1 MRKND
6 LTGKL
11 IRLWKRRE
19 FVFPGTKVKA
29 GPLFDAPW
37 YIKTNGLAPDE
48 TAAWKHF
55 LSVGWKAGAQPC
67 QAFDTAWYLSE
78 YKDVAEAGSNPLQHF
93 VEYGLQELRQ
103 PHPLFDTAW
112 YMAQNEDVAATGL
125 NPLVHYLEY
134 GLNEGRDPTNF
145 FDDYWYLS
153 AYKDVAR
160 SKVLPI
166 YHYANFGVAENRNPS
181 AQFDT
186 KYYLEKNP
194 DVDPKLTNPLFHFVR
209 FGQYEGRQ
217 SRAPLVPG
225 YAEWISYNEARG
237 YSHNT
242 SLRECIALFKDL
254 PTFSVVV
261 PVYNTPLRY
270 LEAFVN
276 SVRNQIYPFWE
287 LCIVDDASPD
297 PEIRVELNKYAAL
310 DSRIKVSYNET
321 NLHIAEATNVAL
333 AMATGDFV
341 CLMDHDD
348 EITVNALYEFALK
361 LNIDPMIDMIYSDE
375 DKINLAGQRY
385 EPFFKPEWSPEYLE
399 SCMYTAHFACYRKS
413 IVDKVGGFRKECNGA
428 QDYDFVLRFTQQT
441 SKIAHVG
448 KILYHWRAIPGSTAA
463 SMDSK
468 DYVIGA
474 AVRALESYIER
485 EGSQGTVTPNMYGG
499 CFDVRRAVKGNPKV
513 SIVIPTAGR
522 DSEVGGQ
529 QVDLLVNCVESIM
542 LKSTYKNVEIVVVH
556 NGDLQERT
564 LEKLSSYALNYVE
577 FKGDFNVAQKMND
590 GATAS
595 SGDYLIFL
603 NDDIEV
609 IDEGWIEAMLT
620 LAQKSGVGIVGAKLL
635 FETGQIQHAGVT
647 FCDSLPDH
655 VLRGSSRDDPGYFF
669 STVASRN
676 YLAVTGACMLCS
688 SATFKKTG
696 GFTEALAVNYNDIDF
711 CLKVVKLGLRV
722 VYAPQAKLYHFE
734 SRNRARTVDTGEIDL
749 FLEKWKDEVRTD
761 PFYSRNFESRPPDFK
776 LHISAEPFGGMDMPP
791 LNLRQIQV
799 PVVKKKASWR
809 SKLPSAFRAERHRA

>member
-1 MRKND
+1 M
-6 LTGKL
+6 
-11 IRLWKRRE
+11 
-19 FVFPGTKVKA
+19 KA

-37 YIKTNGLAPDE
+37 YIKINGLAPDHG
-48 TAAWKHF
+48 AAWKHF
-55 LSVGWKAGAQPC
+55 LSVGWKSGAQPS
-67 QAFDTAWYLSE
+67 QAFDTAWYLSQ
-78 YKDVAEAGSNPLQHF
+78 YSDVAEAGLNPLQHF
-93 VEYGLQELRQ
+93 IEKGLEELRQ

-112 YMAQNEDVAATGL
+112 YMAQNKDVAATGL

-134 GLNEGRDPTNF
+134 GLNEGRDPIEF
-145 FDDYWYLS
+145 FDDFWYLS
-153 AYKDVAR
+153 TYKDVAR

-166 YHYANFGVAENRNPS
+166 YHYTKFGIPEFRNPS
-181 AQFDT
+181 ARFDT
-186 KYYLEKNP
+186 KHYLEKNP
-194 DVDPKLTNPLFHFVR
+194 DIDPGSINPLFHFVR
-209 FGQYEGRQ
+209 FGQFEGRQ

-225 YAEWISYNEARG
+225 YAEWIGYNEAVG
-237 YSHNT
+237 YGHN
-242 SLRECIALFKDL
+242 SSVRESIALFKEL
-254 PTFSVVV
+254 PTFSIVV

-270 LEAFVN
+270 LEAFIN

-297 PEIRVELNKYAAL
+297 PEIRAELTKYAAQ
-310 DSRIKVSYNET
+310 DRRIKVSYNET

-333 AMATGDFV
+333 AMATGDFI

-361 LNIDPMIDMIYSDE
+361 LNIDSNFDMIYSDE

-385 EPFFKPEWSPEYLE
+385 EPFFKPAWSPEYLE

-428 QDYDFVLRFTQQT
+428 QDYDFVLRFAQQT

-463 SMDSK
+463 SMDNK
-468 DYVIGA
+468 EYVIGA
-474 AVRALESYIER
+474 AVKALQDYLVR
-485 EGSQGTVTPNMYGG
+485 EGSEGTVTPNMYGG
-499 CFDVRRAVKGNPKV
+499 CFDIRRAVKGDPKV

-529 QVDLLVNCVESIM
+529 QVDLLVNCVESVL

-564 LEKLSSYALNYVE
+564 VQKLSDYAIKYVE
-577 FKGDFNVAQKMND
+577 FKGGFNVAKKMNE
-590 GATAS
+590 GAAAA

-620 LAQKSGVGIVGAKLL
+620 LAQKRGVGAVGAKLL
-635 FETGQIQHAGVT
+635 FENGQIQHAGVT
-647 FCDSLPDH
+647 FCESLPDH
-655 VLRGSSRDDPGYFF
+655 VLRGSGRDDPGYFF
-669 STVASRN
+669 STVGSRN
-676 YLAVTGACMLCS
+676 YLAVTGACVLCS
-688 SATFKKTG
+688 SATFKKVG
-696 GFTEALAVNYNDIDF
+696 GFTEAFAVNYNDIDF
-711 CLKVVKLGLRV
+711 CLKIVKLGLRIA
-722 VYAPQAKLYHFE
+722 YAPQAKLYHFE
-734 SRNRARTVDTGEIDL
+734 SRNRARTVDTREIDL

-761 PFYSRNFESRPPDFK
+761 PFYSRNFESRPPEFK
-776 LHISAEPFGGMDMPP
+776 LRISAEPFGGLDMPP
-791 LNLRQIQV
+791 LEL
-799 PVVKKKASWR
+799 PLKAKSGSTKKRTWR
-809 SKLPSAFRAERHRA
+809 SRLPRAFQAESLSA